1 MERKGKICQ
10 IFSLSNCLVLW
21 QIWVYS
27 GKRIQEIS
35 RKGLTQGI
43 NLVTNFAKPSTCVF
57 VRQSLFGG
65 HIKNVGGLA
74 KRSVQDLFVIFH
86 TCSAAKDASALPHWG
101 SSAQHFEGLQK
112 IFQEWRKICRHL
124 SIRAKCDGC
133 KGAERTACMYI
144 CPNDLMILI
153 AAGRMKAYNQEPDAC
168 WECYSCV
175 KSVPRAP
182 LRRAPMPTSAPWAAS
197 VPPMRSGDSIQW
209 TVKFR
214 NGAIKRFQFPIRT
227 TPEGSI
233 KPWRRQTRRRQPLI
247 TNACL
252 PKRSWQNP
260 RPFSARSSRWKIRA

>member
-35 RKGLTQGI
+35 RKGVDARHQPCYQ
-43 NLVTNFAKPSTCVF
+43 FRKPSTCVF
-57 VRQSLFGG
+57 CSAIFVCG

-124 SIRAKCDGC
+124 SIRPNATVAKAL
-133 KGAERTACMYI
+133 KEPPAC
-144 CPNDLMILI
+144 
-153 AAGRMKAYNQEPDAC
+153 
-168 WECYSCV
+168 
-175 KSVPRAP
+175 
-182 LRRAPMPTSAPWAAS
+182 TSAP
-197 VPPMRSGDSIQW
+197 
-209 TVKFR
+209 
-214 NGAIKRFQFPIRT
+214 T
-227 TPEGSI
+227 TS
-233 KPWRRQTRRRQPLI
+233 
-247 TNACL
+247 
-252 PKRSWQNP
+252 
-260 RPFSARSSRWKIRA
+260 